1 MRAAAVLLLLVGG
14 CGGWATQVKGDLEA
28 VMPECT
34 TEAAITACQCAA
46 RVLRDRQ
53 CKRIPGSGLSLPP
66 ACREH
71 PASQAVRP

>member
-1 MRAAAVLLLLVGG
+1 MRVVLFVLVAVLLGG
-14 CGGWATQVKGDLEA
+14 CAGWATQVKGDLEA

-53 CKRIPGSGLSLPP
+53 CRRIKAQGGSLPP
-66 ACREH
+66 PC
-71 PASQAVRP
+71 SQPFR